1 MVILSFSYRPIC
13 LISLLSMLFIG
24 CNTGIEST
32 KQIKMSRDERREVL
46 PTAEDLLSDS
56 IVSLPLAEWQVGKKF
71 VVVDNKVSYVLESET
86 FRRYGSS
93 RDSLAGHILRF
104 DGIETRPTPGEERS
118 AVIRF
123 KDGEDLLRY
132 NTSRSLDDAR
142 LRITGLDLPMMVDL
156 DMVALADSILR
167 NRTLWIKTS
176 LWYDAAGEKITG
188 RKFIP
193 VKIARV
199 RHGDMVFPLIVDFTD
214 DQNRNASL
222 YLNVNHTSGL
232 GADSRTLP
240 TLFSLT
246 DPKKSYPSII
256 PEVWNLIQC
265 GEVRNGMT
273 KEECKLALGNPTDV
287 VSGFNWNKTIDMWT
301 YKDGTFLQFEDG
313 LLVQFRH

>member
-1 MVILSFSYRPIC
+1 MVKLSFSYRPIC
-13 LISLLSMLFIG
+13 LIAILSMLLIG

-46 PTAEDLLSDS
+46 PGAEDLLSDS
-56 IVSLPLAEWQVGKKF
+56 IFSLPLAEWIPGKEF
-71 VVVDNKVSYVLESET
+71 IVVDNKVSYVLESEA

-123 KDGEDLLRY
+123 KDGEDILRY
-132 NTSRSLDDAR
+132 NTSRSLDNAR
-142 LRITGLDLPMMVDL
+142 LSITGLDLPMMIDL
-156 DMVALADSILR
+156 EMVALADSILR
-167 NRTLWIKTS
+167 GRTLWIKTP
-176 LWYDAAGEKITG
+176 LWYDPSGEKITG

-193 VKIARV
+193 VKIKRV
-199 RHGDMVFPLIVDFTD
+199 RYGDMVFPLIVDFSD
-214 DQNRNASL
+214 DQGLNASI
-222 YLNVNHTSGL
+222 YLNVNNTSGL
-232 GADSRTLP
+232 GAESRTLP
-240 TLFSLT
+240 TLFSLS

-256 PEVWNLIQC
+256 PEVWELIQR
-265 GEVRNGMT
+265 GEVRVGMT
-273 KEECKLALGNPTDV
+273 KEECKLALGNPADV
-287 VSGFNWNKTIDMWT
+287 VSGFNWNKTVDMWT

>member
-1 MVILSFSYRPIC
+1 MVKLRFSYYPIC
-13 LISLLSMLFIG
+13 LISLLSMLLIG

-56 IVSLPLAEWQVGKKF
+56 IFSLPLAEWIPGKEF
-71 VVVDNKVSYVLESET
+71 IVVDNKVSYVLESEA

-142 LRITGLDLPMMVDL
+142 LRITGIDLPMMIDL

-167 NRTLWIKTS
+167 NRTLWIKTP

-199 RHGDMVFPLIVDFTD
+199 RHGDMIFPLIVDFSD
-214 DQNRNASL
+214 DQGLQASI
-222 YLNVNHTSGL
+222 YLNVNKTSGL
-232 GADSRTLP
+232 GAESRTLP
-240 TLFSLT
+240 TLFSLS
-246 DPKKSYPSII
+246 DPKKSYPGII
-256 PEVWNLIQC
+256 PEVWDLIQR
-265 GEVRNGMT
+265 GEVRAGMT
-273 KEECKLALGNPTDV
+273 KEECKLALGNPADV
-287 VSGFNWNKTIDMWT
+287 VSGFNWNKTVDMWT